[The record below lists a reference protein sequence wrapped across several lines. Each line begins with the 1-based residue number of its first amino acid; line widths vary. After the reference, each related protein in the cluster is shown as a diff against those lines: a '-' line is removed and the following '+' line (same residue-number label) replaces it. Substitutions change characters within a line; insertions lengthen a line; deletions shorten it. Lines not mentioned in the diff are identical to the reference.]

1 MVKDSKQ
8 LSNELLRMYIIE
20 LDLAMRNDY
29 DKCDIIMRDAK
40 RDIFIEKLK
49 EFEEKIKEE
58 CW

>member
-29 DKCDIIMRDAK
+29 DTCDIIMRDAK